1 MSSKFLRLLSYARP
15 YRLAFVKLAAGT
27 ALISGIAALQPWP
40 MQILVDHVL
49 GGVALPAWLEAGFGA
64 FGIVPRAH
72 LLVAVVAL
80 AGLLVFALQSA
91 LDAATAWGWTLV
103 GRRMVFDLA
112 EELFARLQRRCIL
125 YHQATTVGETLT
137 RITCD
142 SWSAYKVLG
151 TLVFGP
157 LQAVIG
163 IALMTVLM
171 AQLNGRLTVLV
182 IATAPVVVAASIL
195 AGHRLQGLARTRR
208 GLEGRLRAHVQQTLA
223 GISIV
228 QAFGQEQREHLR
240 FRDYADLTVRAHQ
253 RNALVGGVNTLAS
266 GLAASLG
273 AGAVLWVGAREVI
286 GGQLTIGTLLVFVAY
301 LGSLQRHI
309 RGLAAVHPSLQ
320 QLSAEVERVHELLR
334 TDPEVMDRPGAPRLG
349 RARGEIR
356 FDKVSFAYE
365 TGRPALSEV
374 SLTVSPGETV
384 ALVGQ
389 TGAGKT
395 TLVSLI
401 PRFFDPTAGRVLIDG
416 QDLRELELTS
426 LRSQVA
432 LVLQEPFLFPM
443 TVAENIAYGR
453 ADASAEQV
461 EAAARAANAHDF
473 IMALPDG
480 YHTVLGER
488 GATLSG
494 GERQR
499 LSIAR
504 ALLKDAPILILDEPT
519 SALDAVTE
527 HAIMHAMAA
536 LMHGRTTFIIAHRL
550 TTVRHAGR
558 IVVLE
563 HGRIV
568 EIGTQEELLRHDGVY
583 ARFYAAQMGMRR
595 AAGTLVK

>member
-1 MSSKFLRLLSYARP
+1 VFGREPLNDAAFRCATANSVKASLATLLVN
-15 YRLAFVKLAAGT
+15 LQFKILLDLGT
-27 ALISGIAALQPWP
+27 ALGTAA
-40 MQILVDHVL
+40 ILWLGAEAVMAGRMTLGEVVL
-49 GGVALPAWLEAGFGA
+49 FLSYLALVYAPLEA
-64 FGIVPRAH
+64 
-72 LLVAVVAL
+72 LVYT
-80 AGLLVFALQSA
+80 GS
-91 LDAATAWGWTLV
+91 T
-103 GRRMVFDLA
+103 
-112 EELFARLQRRCIL
+112 
-125 YHQATTVGETLT
+125 
-137 RITCD
+137 
-142 SWSAYKVLG
+142 
-151 TLVFGP
+151 
-157 LQAVIG
+157 
-163 IALMTVLM
+163 
-171 AQLNGRLTVLV
+171 
-182 IATAPVVVAASIL
+182 
-195 AGHRLQGLARTRR
+195 LQGAAGSARR
-208 GLEGRLRAHVQQTLA
+208 
-223 GISIV
+223 
-228 QAFGQEQREHLR
+228 
-240 FRDYADLTVRAHQ
+240 
-253 RNALVGGVNTLAS
+253 
-266 GLAASLG
+266 
-273 AGAVLWVGAREVI
+273 VL
-286 GGQLTIGTLLVFVAY
+286 
-301 LGSLQRHI
+301 
-309 RGLAAVHPSLQ
+309 
-320 QLSAEVERVHELLR
+320 ELLR

-356 FDKVSFAYE
+356 FDQVSFAYE

-480 YHTVLGER
+480 YDTVLGER

-527 HAIMHAMAA
+527 HAIMHAKAA
-536 LMHGRTTFIIAHRL
+536 LMHGRTTFIVAHRL

-568 EIGTQEELLRHDGVY
+568 EIGTQAELLRHDGVY